1 VDHQLPSS
9 EHSTASEP
17 TLTSGIVGLARF
29 ARGARGRLAL
39 AAVLAALS
47 TAAELLPFYALYRAV
62 AALVDGGVGGASG
75 AGAASGADAAVG
87 GELTHWAWV
96 ALVGIGVRYVLFG
109 LALYVS
115 HLAAYDLLYRL
126 RIRMAEHLARLPLG
140 WFSRRR
146 SGGLKKVMAD
156 DVERLELF
164 LAHAVPD
171 LASAVTVSTAT
182 TVWLLARDWRM
193 GLAAIVVVPVAFAC
207 MARSLRRSND
217 RVVGYHQ
224 SMATMNAAIVE
235 HVRGLP
241 VVKVFNRS
249 DERVADVDHAVRDH
263 ARWVAELNR
272 RFLPLG
278 TAFYSL
284 IVASIFV
291 VVPVGAALHSSG
303 HLATGDLLFYLVI
316 GLGYGFPM
324 ARLHTTFTNLSHIS
338 FGGNLVNEVLATP
351 ALPERADADGG
362 AGGGAGVDLGDAS
375 VDVADVSFAYSAEA
389 GDVLHGVTFSASP
402 GTVTALVGLSGGGKS
417 TIARLIARFWD
428 VGAGAVRVGGVD
440 VRDVGIDRLM
450 DAVAFVFQDAFLF
463 DDTVEANLRVGRPA
477 ATFEEL
483 RAAARAARMLDTI
496 EALPAGW
503 STRVGERGARLS
515 GGERQRMALARAI
528 LKDAPV
534 VVLDEATSFVDPENE
549 ALIQDA
555 ISELVTG
562 KTVVM
567 IAHRLSTVAAA
578 DQILV
583 VDRGRIV
590 ERGRHDSLVAAGGL
604 YAQLWDDFVAAETTS
619 LVPAAESVGQAGH
632 AGRPGRAGDED
643 GEASSASPPPS
654 EKRPVAPTMQMGV
667 PA

>member
-1 VDHQLPSS
+1 VDHHLPSLPS
-9 EHSTASEP
+9 PSRPGEP

-29 ARGARGRLAL
+29 AKGARGRLAL
-39 AAVLAALS
+39 AAALAALS
-47 TAAELLPFYALYRAV
+47 TAAELVPFYALYRAV
-62 AALVDGGVGGASG
+62 AALVESSS
-75 AGAASGADAAVG
+75 AAAAG
-87 GELTHWAWV
+87 GELTRWAWV
-96 ALVGIGVRYVLFG
+96 ALAGIVVRYVLFG

-171 LASAVTVSTAT
+171 LAAAVTVSTAT
-182 TVWLLARDWRM
+182 TVWLVARDGRM
-193 GLAAIVVVPVAFAC
+193 GLAAIVVVPAAFAC
-207 MARSLRRSND
+207 LAWSLRRSND
-217 RVVGYHQ
+217 RVVGYHR

-249 DERVADVDHAVRDH
+249 HERVADVDHAVAEH

-272 RFLPLG
+272 RYLPLG
-278 TAFYSL
+278 TAYYSL
-284 IVASIFV
+284 VVASIFL
-291 VVPVGAALHSSG
+291 VVPVGAALHARGS
-303 HLATGDLLFYLVI
+303 LATDELLFYLVI

-324 ARLHTTFTNLSHIS
+324 ARLHTTFNQLSHIS

-351 ALPERADADGG
+351 RLPERS
-362 AGGGAGVDLGDAS
+362 AGGGAVAAAWADAS
-375 VDVADVSFAYSAEA
+375 VVFDDVSFAYGEEA
-389 GDVLHGVTFSASP
+389 GDVLHGVSFTAAP
-402 GTVTALVGLSGGGKS
+402 GTVTALVGPSGGGKT

-428 VGAGAVRVGGVD
+428 VRADGVGVGQRAGGGAGAVRVGGVD
-440 VRDVGIDRLM
+440 VRDIGIDQLM
-450 DAVAFVFQDAFLF
+450 DTVAFVFQDAFLF
-463 DDTVEANLRVGRPA
+463 DDTVEANLRVGRPG
-477 ATFEEL
+477 ATTDEL
-483 RAAARAARMLDTI
+483 RAAARAARILDTI
-496 EALPAGW
+496 ESLPEGW
-503 STRVGERGARLS
+503 STRAGERGARLS

-555 ISELVTG
+555 IGELVAG

-567 IAHRLSTVAAA
+567 IAHRLSTVAGAH
-578 DQILV
+578 QILV

-590 ERGRHDSLVAAGGL
+590 ERGRHDDLVATGGL
-604 YAQLWDDFVAAETTS
+604 YARLWSDFVAAESTTLAGEQVRVS
-619 LVPAAESVGQAGH
+619 VPA
-632 AGRPGRAGDED
+632 
-643 GEASSASPPPS
+643 S
-654 EKRPVAPTMQMGV
+654 EVVR
-667 PA
+667 